1 MTIAVGDK
9 LPEATFKVR
18 TPEGLKDVTTQEL
31 TAGKKVVLF
40 AVPGAFTPTC
50 HAKHVP
56 SYLENLDALRAKG
69 VDAVACV
76 AVNDAFVLDA
86 WGKAVGSDGKL
97 MLLSDGNATFTKA
110 VGLDFDGSGFGL
122 GTRSKRYSMLV
133 ENGVVMALNIEE
145 SPGVMEVSGADRILA
160 ALRSAFDE
168 RGGAT
173 LSEALIRKYYDAF
186 NRGDRE
192 AMLSLLTDDVA
203 HDINQGGREVG
214 KEAFRRFLAHMDRC
228 YREELTDIVVTT
240 SPDGTM
246 PRPNSSCTAP
256 ISPPTPA
263 CRQRAARLT
272 SCRPAPSSRCAMA
285 GSRG

>member
-97 MLLSDGNATFTKA
+97 MLLSDGNATFTRA

-133 ENGVVMALNIEE
+133 ENGVVKALNIEE

-160 ALRSAFDE
+160 AL
-168 RGGAT
+168 
-173 LSEALIRKYYDAF
+173 
-186 NRGDRE
+186 
-192 AMLSLLTDDVA
+192 
-203 HDINQGGREVG
+203 
-214 KEAFRRFLAHMDRC
+214 
-228 YREELTDIVVTT
+228 
-240 SPDGTM
+240 
-246 PRPNSSCTAP
+246 
-256 ISPPTPA
+256 
-263 CRQRAARLT
+263 
-272 SCRPAPSSRCAMA
+272 
-285 GSRG
+285 